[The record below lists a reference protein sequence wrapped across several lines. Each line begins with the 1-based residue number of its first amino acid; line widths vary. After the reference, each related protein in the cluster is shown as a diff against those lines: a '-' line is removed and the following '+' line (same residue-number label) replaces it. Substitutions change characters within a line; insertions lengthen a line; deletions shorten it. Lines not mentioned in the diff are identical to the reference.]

1 MMQQSDGSIIIDTQI
16 NTDGA
21 GVGGRKLQKE
31 LGRVIDNAEKAAD
44 KVKKAF
50 AKAGAF
56 TYDPQAMEKVFGKTA
71 AQNIKNYVD
80 AIELY
85 GKQAG
90 QVLNKLD
97 SSLQDQT
104 NDYKREIES
113 LSKALKDMEQDGMY
127 FGDED
132 YDNTYIKLQ
141 KVTQALKDY
150 KKELVSPAAT
160 PKVVDVSTMS
170 GKIGQLSKELL
181 HLEDKGKG
189 FGDSEYDAT
198 AVALKRAQEALA
210 AYKSELFK
218 TDEQRQK
225 EAKSVRKQQEAQ
237 EKLNQKLQE
246 AKEKEAAAAA
256 ESERLREIGENA
268 KVSNAHIV
276 KLRQELEALENRQKD
291 LQKAGV
297 GVGYK
302 EYNRNAAKIRN
313 LRAQIN
319 AYASDTKKASKST
332 KQMKTSV
339 DQGGKSAKKFGSN
352 MAGLLKRLILF
363 RILRTAIFTAFRSA
377 REGMENIAQ
386 YSPETNKAISNV
398 LSSLT
403 QLKNSFATSF
413 SPIAE
418 YASPALVEFISLLSE
433 AVTWTSQFFAALTG
447 KDTYTKATKVEE
459 DYGAALKESN
469 KQIKAQEKA
478 NKKLTYSFDELIQAG
493 NKSDQDKT
501 GYVGPTPD
509 QMFTTEEVSNDIKA
523 RADAV
528 KEIFSGLFAPLKES
542 WLDNGPEVMQSLT
555 NLFTSAKQLAQDV
568 GASFMQVWN
577 VEGYGKTITDNL
589 LITFANLA
597 QTVANL
603 ITQFD
608 KAWVSGDTGTKIL
621 RHLGDILVTLSG
633 FFRSASES
641 IKNWAANLDFSPLLK
656 SFDKVLTSVN
666 PVVRAI
672 GNLLLWLLNNVLLP
686 ITKWGLE
693 QALPSVFELI
703 AAALDTLCAV
713 IEALE
718 PVGEWLWNS
727 FLQPIGEWTGE
738 IIINALK
745 LLTDVLKKFSD
756 WISENK
762 ELVRT
767 ITYAILGFFAAW
779 TIIKLVSDIGKLFVA
794 LKGFISVMGKVLD
807 SITPVKLALWAIIT
821 LAAILYDSWD
831 KMTPTERMISFLL
844 AAASAAGILAVALGA
859 ISGAAGA
866 LAMGASI
873 AAGIGSA
880 MIAINAGK
888 RQTQSTYSN
897 AGGGR
902 YAKYASAAATY
913 NMPRLA
919 TGTVVPPRAGEF
931 AAILGDNKRETEVVS
946 PLSTIKQALKEALAE
961 SGGSRDITVIMEV
974 DGRRFGQAV
983 YKANNEEKQRVGV
996 RMVTV

>member
-1 MMQQSDGSIIIDTQI
+1 MTADGSIVIDTEI
-16 NTDGA
+16 DTKGMMPGTEEVEAAVRRMANGIDDLGKKSEIA
-21 GVGGRKLQKE
+21 VQKQS
-31 LGRVIDNAEKAAD
+31 A
-44 KVKKAF
+44 AF
-50 AKAGAF
+50 AKLNSLYAAQERKVEKLREALEAYAETKIPTQAYAEVRNQIEKTEQKLTALLERQQKFLDTGGRTNSSTYKKMQYDIDQLNNSLKYAKGELKDLEDSGGAF
-56 TYDPQAMEKVFGKTA
+56 TLGKDTDKFSQMYDKYATEAKK
-71 AQNIKNYVD
+71 
-80 AIELY
+80 L
-85 GKQAG
+85 KQM
-90 QVLNKLD
+90 N
-97 SSLQDQT
+97 
-104 NDYKREIES
+104 ES
-113 LSKALKDMEQDGMY
+113 LGISYNRVKNE
-127 FGDED
+127 FEE
-132 YDNTYIKLQ
+132 
-141 KVTQALKDY
+141 Y
-150 KKELVSPAAT
+150 KKRLLGIDGASKKAT
-160 PKVVDVSTMS
+160 NSTKKLGIQMKKS
-170 GKIGQLSKELL
+170 QKPTKKYG
-181 HLEDKGKG
+181 
-189 FGDSEYDAT
+189 
-198 AVALKRAQEALA
+198 EAL
-210 AYKSELFK
+210 SGV
-218 TDEQRQK
+218 
-225 EAKSVRKQQEAQ
+225 VR
-237 EKLNQKLQE
+237 
-246 AKEKEAAAAA
+246 
-256 ESERLREIGENA
+256 
-268 KVSNAHIV
+268 
-276 KLRQELEALENRQKD
+276 
-291 LQKAGV
+291 
-297 GVGYK
+297 
-302 EYNRNAAKIRN
+302 
-313 LRAQIN
+313 
-319 AYASDTKKASKST
+319 
-332 KQMKTSV
+332 
-339 DQGGKSAKKFGSN
+339 
-352 MAGLLKRLILF
+352 RLIMF
-363 RILRTAIFTAFRSA
+363 RLLRSTISLAFRSA
-377 REGMENIAQ
+377 REGMENLAQ

-403 QLKNSFATSF
+403 QLKNSFATAF
-413 SPIAE
+413 SPVAE
-418 YASPALVEFISLLSE
+418 YASPVLVEFISLLSE

-469 KQIKAQEKA
+469 KQIKEQEKA

-528 KEIFSGLFAPLKES
+528 KKIFSGLFAPLKES

-555 NLFTSAKQLAQDV
+555 NLFVSAKQLAKDV

-577 VEGYGKTITDNL
+577 VEGYGKAITDNL
-589 LITFANLA
+589 LITFANLV

-641 IKNWAANLDFSPLLK
+641 IKNWAANLDFSPMLK

-693 QALPSVFELI
+693 QALPGVFELI
-703 AAALDTLCAV
+703 AAALDTLYAV

-745 LLTDVLKKFSD
+745 LLTDALKKFSD

-762 ELVRT
+762 ELVRI

-794 LKGFISVMGKVLD
+794 LKVFISVMGKVLD
-807 SITPVKLALWAIIT
+807 SITPVKLALWSIIT

-844 AAASAAGILAVALGA
+844 AAASAVGVLAVALGA
-859 ISGAAGA
+859 LSGGVGAAVVA
-866 LAMGASI
+866 ASL
-873 AAGIGSA
+873 AAGISA
-880 MIAINAGK
+880 ATIAINAGK
-888 RQTQSTYSN
+888 RQTQSIYSN

-902 YAKYASAAATY
+902 SAKYASAAATY

-946 PLSTIKQALKEALAE
+946 PLSTMKQALKEALAE

>member
-1 MMQQSDGSIIIDTQI
+1 MTADGSIVIDTEI
-16 NTDGA
+16 NTKGMKPGTEEVEAAVRRMANGIDDLGKKSEIA
-21 GVGGRKLQKE
+21 VQKQ
-31 LGRVIDNAEKAAD
+31 VT
-44 KVKKAF
+44 AF
-50 AKAGAF
+50 AKLNSLYAAQERKVEKLRESLEEYAETKIPTQAYAEVRNQIEKTEQKLTALLERQQKFLDTGGRTNSSTYKKMQYDIEQLNNSLKYAKGELKDLEDSGGAF
-56 TYDPQAMEKVFGKTA
+56 TLGKDTDKFSQMYDKYATEAKK
-71 AQNIKNYVD
+71 
-80 AIELY
+80 L
-85 GKQAG
+85 KQM
-90 QVLNKLD
+90 N
-97 SSLQDQT
+97 
-104 NDYKREIES
+104 ES
-113 LSKALKDMEQDGMY
+113 LGISYNRVKNE
-127 FGDED
+127 FEE
-132 YDNTYIKLQ
+132 
-141 KVTQALKDY
+141 Y
-150 KKELVSPAAT
+150 KKRLLGIDGASKKAT
-160 PKVVDVSTMS
+160 NSTKKLGIQMKKS
-170 GKIGQLSKELL
+170 QKPTKKYG
-181 HLEDKGKG
+181 
-189 FGDSEYDAT
+189 
-198 AVALKRAQEALA
+198 EAL
-210 AYKSELFK
+210 SGV
-218 TDEQRQK
+218 
-225 EAKSVRKQQEAQ
+225 VR
-237 EKLNQKLQE
+237 
-246 AKEKEAAAAA
+246 
-256 ESERLREIGENA
+256 RLVMFRL
-268 KVSNAHIV
+268 
-276 KLRQELEALENRQKD
+276 LR
-291 LQKAGV
+291 
-297 GVGYK
+297 
-302 EYNRNAAKIRN
+302 
-313 LRAQIN
+313 
-319 AYASDTKKASKST
+319 ST
-332 KQMKTSV
+332 IS
-339 DQGGKSAKKFGSN
+339 
-352 MAGLLKRLILF
+352 L
-363 RILRTAIFTAFRSA
+363 AFRSA
-377 REGMENIAQ
+377 REGMENLAQ

-403 QLKNSFATSF
+403 QLKNSFATAF
-413 SPIAE
+413 SPVAE
-418 YASPALVEFISLLSE
+418 YASPVLVEFISLLSE

-469 KQIKAQEKA
+469 KQIKEQEKA

-528 KEIFSGLFAPLKES
+528 KKIFSGLFAPLKES

-555 NLFTSAKQLAQDV
+555 NLFVSAKQLAKDV

-577 VEGYGKTITDNL
+577 VEGYGKAITDNL
-589 LITFANLA
+589 LITFANLV

-693 QALPSVFELI
+693 QALPGVFELI
-703 AAALDTLCAV
+703 AAALDTLYAV

-745 LLTDVLKKFSD
+745 LLTDALKKFSD

-762 ELVRT
+762 ELVRI

-794 LKGFISVMGKVLD
+794 LKVFISVMGKVLD
-807 SITPVKLALWAIIT
+807 SITPVKLALWSIIT

-844 AAASAAGILAVALGA
+844 AAASAVGVLAVALGA
-859 ISGAAGA
+859 LSGGVGAAVVA
-866 LAMGASI
+866 ASL
-873 AAGIGSA
+873 AAGISA
-880 MIAINAGK
+880 ATIAINAGK
-888 RQTQSTYSN
+888 RQTQSIYSN

-902 YAKYASAAATY
+902 SAKYASAAATY

-946 PLSTIKQALKEALAE
+946 PLSTMKQALKEALAE

>member
-1 MMQQSDGSIIIDTQI
+1 MTADGSIVIDTEI
-16 NTDGA
+16 NTKGMKPGTEEVEAAVRRMANGIDDLGKKSEIA
-21 GVGGRKLQKE
+21 VQKQ
-31 LGRVIDNAEKAAD
+31 AT
-44 KVKKAF
+44 AF
-50 AKAGAF
+50 AKLNSLYAAQERKVEKLREALEAYAETKIPTQAYAEVRNQIEKTEQKLTALLERQQKFLDTGGRTNSSTYKKMQYDIEQLNNSLKYAKGELKDLEDSGGAF
-56 TYDPQAMEKVFGKTA
+56 TLGKDTDKFSQMYDKYATEAKK
-71 AQNIKNYVD
+71 
-80 AIELY
+80 L
-85 GKQAG
+85 KQM
-90 QVLNKLD
+90 N
-97 SSLQDQT
+97 
-104 NDYKREIES
+104 ES
-113 LSKALKDMEQDGMY
+113 LGISYNRVKNE
-127 FGDED
+127 FEE
-132 YDNTYIKLQ
+132 
-141 KVTQALKDY
+141 Y
-150 KKELVSPAAT
+150 KKRLLGIDGASKKAT
-160 PKVVDVSTMS
+160 NSTKKLGIQMKKS
-170 GKIGQLSKELL
+170 QKPTKKYG
-181 HLEDKGKG
+181 
-189 FGDSEYDAT
+189 
-198 AVALKRAQEALA
+198 EAL
-210 AYKSELFK
+210 SGV
-218 TDEQRQK
+218 
-225 EAKSVRKQQEAQ
+225 VR
-237 EKLNQKLQE
+237 
-246 AKEKEAAAAA
+246 
-256 ESERLREIGENA
+256 RLVMFRL
-268 KVSNAHIV
+268 
-276 KLRQELEALENRQKD
+276 LR
-291 LQKAGV
+291 
-297 GVGYK
+297 
-302 EYNRNAAKIRN
+302 
-313 LRAQIN
+313 
-319 AYASDTKKASKST
+319 ST
-332 KQMKTSV
+332 IS
-339 DQGGKSAKKFGSN
+339 
-352 MAGLLKRLILF
+352 L
-363 RILRTAIFTAFRSA
+363 AFRSA
-377 REGMENIAQ
+377 REGMENLAQ

-403 QLKNSFATSF
+403 QLKNSFATAF

-528 KEIFSGLFAPLKES
+528 KKIFSGLFAPLKES

-555 NLFTSAKQLAQDV
+555 NLFVSAKQLAQDV

-577 VEGYGKTITDNL
+577 FEGYGKTITDNL

-656 SFDKVLTSVN
+656 SFDNVLASAN
-666 PVVRAI
+666 PVVLAI
-672 GNLLLWLLNNVLLP
+672 GNLLLWFLNNVLLP

-693 QALPSVFELI
+693 QALPGVFELI
-703 AAALDTLCAV
+703 AAALDTLYAV

-727 FLQPIGEWTGE
+727 FLQPIGKWTGE

-745 LLTDVLKKFSD
+745 LLTDALKKFSD

-762 ELVRT
+762 ELVRI

-794 LKGFISVMGKVLD
+794 LKVFISVMGKVLD
-807 SITPVKLALWAIIT
+807 SITPVKLALWSIIT

-844 AAASAAGILAVALGA
+844 AAASAVGVLAVALGA
-859 ISGAAGA
+859 LSGGVGAAVVA
-866 LAMGASI
+866 ASL
-873 AAGIGSA
+873 AAGIA
-880 MIAINAGK
+880 AATIAINAGK
-888 RQTQSTYSN
+888 RQTQSIYRN

-902 YAKYASAAATY
+902 SAKYASAAATY

-946 PLSTIKQALKEALAE
+946 PLSTMKQALKEALAE

>member
-1 MMQQSDGSIIIDTQI
+1 MTADGSIVIDTEI
-16 NTDGA
+16 NTKGMKPGTEEVEAAVRRMANGIDDLGKKSEIA
-21 GVGGRKLQKE
+21 VQKQ
-31 LGRVIDNAEKAAD
+31 AA
-44 KVKKAF
+44 AF
-50 AKAGAF
+50 AKLNSLYAAQERKVEKLREALEAYAETKIPTQAYAEVRNQIEKTEQKLTALLERQQKFLDTGGRTNSSTYKKMQYDIEELNNSLKYAKGELKDLEDSGGAF
-56 TYDPQAMEKVFGKTA
+56 TLGKDTDKFSQMYDKYATEAKK
-71 AQNIKNYVD
+71 
-80 AIELY
+80 L
-85 GKQAG
+85 KQM
-90 QVLNKLD
+90 N
-97 SSLQDQT
+97 
-104 NDYKREIES
+104 ES
-113 LSKALKDMEQDGMY
+113 LGISYNRVKNE
-127 FGDED
+127 FEE
-132 YDNTYIKLQ
+132 
-141 KVTQALKDY
+141 Y
-150 KKELVSPAAT
+150 KKRLLGIDGASKKAT
-160 PKVVDVSTMS
+160 NSTKKLGIQMKKS
-170 GKIGQLSKELL
+170 QKPTKKYG
-181 HLEDKGKG
+181 
-189 FGDSEYDAT
+189 
-198 AVALKRAQEALA
+198 EAL
-210 AYKSELFK
+210 SGV
-218 TDEQRQK
+218 
-225 EAKSVRKQQEAQ
+225 VR
-237 EKLNQKLQE
+237 
-246 AKEKEAAAAA
+246 
-256 ESERLREIGENA
+256 
-268 KVSNAHIV
+268 
-276 KLRQELEALENRQKD
+276 
-291 LQKAGV
+291 
-297 GVGYK
+297 
-302 EYNRNAAKIRN
+302 
-313 LRAQIN
+313 
-319 AYASDTKKASKST
+319 
-332 KQMKTSV
+332 
-339 DQGGKSAKKFGSN
+339 
-352 MAGLLKRLILF
+352 RLIMF
-363 RILRTAIFTAFRSA
+363 RLLRSTISLAFRSA
-377 REGMENIAQ
+377 REGMENLAQ

-403 QLKNSFATSF
+403 QLKNSFATAF
-413 SPIAE
+413 SPVAE
-418 YASPALVEFISLLSE
+418 YASPVLVEFISLLSE

-528 KEIFSGLFAPLKES
+528 KKIFSGLFAPLKES

-555 NLFTSAKQLAQDV
+555 NLFVSAKQLAKDV

-577 VEGYGKTITDNL
+577 VEGYGKAITDNL
-589 LITFANLA
+589 LITFANLV

-693 QALPSVFELI
+693 QALPGVFELI
-703 AAALDTLCAV
+703 AAALDTLYAV

-745 LLTDVLKKFSD
+745 LLTDALKKFSD

-762 ELVRT
+762 ELVRI

-794 LKGFISVMGKVLD
+794 LKVFISVMGKVLD
-807 SITPVKLALWAIIT
+807 SITPVKLALWSIIT
-821 LAAILYDSWD
+821 LASILYDSWD

-844 AAASAAGILAVALGA
+844 AAASAVGVLAVALGA
-859 ISGAAGA
+859 LSGGVGAAVVA
-866 LAMGASI
+866 ASL
-873 AAGIGSA
+873 AAGISA
-880 MIAINAGK
+880 ATIAINAGK
-888 RQTQSTYSN
+888 RQTQSIYSN

-902 YAKYASAAATY
+902 SAKYASAAATY

-946 PLSTIKQALKEALAE
+946 PLSTMKQALKEALAE

-983 YKANNEEKQRVGV
+983 YKANNEEKQRVGL

>member
-1 MMQQSDGSIIIDTQI
+1 MTADGSIVIDTEI
-16 NTDGA
+16 NTKGMKPGTEEVEAAVRRMANGIDDLGKKSEIA
-21 GVGGRKLQKE
+21 VQKQ
-31 LGRVIDNAEKAAD
+31 VT
-44 KVKKAF
+44 AF
-50 AKAGAF
+50 AKLNSLYAVQERKVEKLHEALEAYAETKIPTQAYAEIRNQIEKTEQKLTALLERQQKFLDTGGRTNSSTYKKMQYDIEQLNNSLKYAKGELKDLEDSGGAF
-56 TYDPQAMEKVFGKTA
+56 TLGKDTDKFSQMYDKYATEAKK
-71 AQNIKNYVD
+71 
-80 AIELY
+80 L
-85 GKQAG
+85 KQM
-90 QVLNKLD
+90 N
-97 SSLQDQT
+97 
-104 NDYKREIES
+104 ES
-113 LSKALKDMEQDGMY
+113 LGISYNRVKNE
-127 FGDED
+127 FEE
-132 YDNTYIKLQ
+132 
-141 KVTQALKDY
+141 Y
-150 KKELVSPAAT
+150 KKRLLGIDGASKKAT
-160 PKVVDVSTMS
+160 NSTKKLGIQMKKS
-170 GKIGQLSKELL
+170 QKPTKKYG
-181 HLEDKGKG
+181 
-189 FGDSEYDAT
+189 
-198 AVALKRAQEALA
+198 EAL
-210 AYKSELFK
+210 SGV
-218 TDEQRQK
+218 
-225 EAKSVRKQQEAQ
+225 VR
-237 EKLNQKLQE
+237 
-246 AKEKEAAAAA
+246 
-256 ESERLREIGENA
+256 RLVMFRL
-268 KVSNAHIV
+268 
-276 KLRQELEALENRQKD
+276 LR
-291 LQKAGV
+291 
-297 GVGYK
+297 
-302 EYNRNAAKIRN
+302 
-313 LRAQIN
+313 
-319 AYASDTKKASKST
+319 ST
-332 KQMKTSV
+332 IS
-339 DQGGKSAKKFGSN
+339 
-352 MAGLLKRLILF
+352 L
-363 RILRTAIFTAFRSA
+363 AFRSA
-377 REGMENIAQ
+377 REGMENLAQ

-403 QLKNSFATSF
+403 QLKNSFATAF
-413 SPIAE
+413 SPVAE
-418 YASPALVEFISLLSE
+418 YASPVLVEFISLLSE

-447 KDTYTKATKVEE
+447 KDTYSKATKVEE

-469 KQIKAQEKA
+469 KQIKEQEKA

-693 QALPSVFELI
+693 QALPGVFELI

-873 AAGIGSA
+873 AAGIGAA

-983 YKANNEEKQRVGV
+983 YKANNEEKQRVGL

>member
-1 MMQQSDGSIIIDTQI
+1 
-16 NTDGA
+16 
-21 GVGGRKLQKE
+21 
-31 LGRVIDNAEKAAD
+31 
-44 KVKKAF
+44 
-50 AKAGAF
+50 
-56 TYDPQAMEKVFGKTA
+56 
-71 AQNIKNYVD
+71 
-80 AIELY
+80 
-85 GKQAG
+85 
-90 QVLNKLD
+90 
-97 SSLQDQT
+97 
-104 NDYKREIES
+104 
-113 LSKALKDMEQDGMY
+113 
-127 FGDED
+127 
-132 YDNTYIKLQ
+132 
-141 KVTQALKDY
+141 
-150 KKELVSPAAT
+150 
-160 PKVVDVSTMS
+160 
-170 GKIGQLSKELL
+170 
-181 HLEDKGKG
+181 
-189 FGDSEYDAT
+189 
-198 AVALKRAQEALA
+198 
-210 AYKSELFK
+210 
-218 TDEQRQK
+218 
-225 EAKSVRKQQEAQ
+225 
-237 EKLNQKLQE
+237 
-246 AKEKEAAAAA
+246 
-256 ESERLREIGENA
+256 
-268 KVSNAHIV
+268 
-276 KLRQELEALENRQKD
+276 
-291 LQKAGV
+291 
-297 GVGYK
+297 
-302 EYNRNAAKIRN
+302 
-313 LRAQIN
+313 
-319 AYASDTKKASKST
+319 
-332 KQMKTSV
+332 
-339 DQGGKSAKKFGSN
+339 
-352 MAGLLKRLILF
+352 
-363 RILRTAIFTAFRSA
+363 
-377 REGMENIAQ
+377 
-386 YSPETNKAISNV
+386 
-398 LSSLT
+398 
-403 QLKNSFATSF
+403 
-413 SPIAE
+413 
-418 YASPALVEFISLLSE
+418 
-433 AVTWTSQFFAALTG
+433 
-447 KDTYTKATKVEE
+447 
-459 DYGAALKESN
+459 
-469 KQIKAQEKA
+469 
-478 NKKLTYSFDELIQAG
+478 
-493 NKSDQDKT
+493 
-501 GYVGPTPD
+501 
-509 QMFTTEEVSNDIKA
+509 
-523 RADAV
+523 
-528 KEIFSGLFAPLKES
+528 
-542 WLDNGPEVMQSLT
+542 
-555 NLFTSAKQLAQDV
+555 
-568 GASFMQVWN
+568 MQVWN

-621 RHLGDILVTLSG
+621 CHLGDILVTLSG

-693 QALPSVFELI
+693 QALTGVFELI

-844 AAASAAGILAVALGA
+844 GAASAAGILAVALGA

-873 AAGIGSA
+873 AAGIGA
-880 MIAINAGK
+880 ATIAINAGK
-888 RQTQSTYSN
+888 RQTQSIYSN

-902 YAKYASAAATY
+902 SAKYASAASMY

-946 PLSTIKQALKEALAE
+946 PLSTMKQALKEALAE